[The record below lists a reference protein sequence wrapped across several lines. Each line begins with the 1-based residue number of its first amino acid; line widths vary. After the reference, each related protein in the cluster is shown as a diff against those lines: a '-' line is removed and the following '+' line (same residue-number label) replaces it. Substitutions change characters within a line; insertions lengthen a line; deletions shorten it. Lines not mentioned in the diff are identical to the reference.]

1 MKKPLSHQ
9 KKKKNQPK
17 NFMKYSSM
25 ATQMII
31 IIGGTTWG
39 GFKLD
44 AHWHTLPVFTVIL
57 SLSGVGL
64 AIYFSIKDFIKQD

>member
-1 MKKPLSHQ
+1 
-9 KKKKNQPK
+9 
-17 NFMKYSSM
+17 M

-64 AIYFSIKDFIKQD
+64 AIYFSIKDFIKRD